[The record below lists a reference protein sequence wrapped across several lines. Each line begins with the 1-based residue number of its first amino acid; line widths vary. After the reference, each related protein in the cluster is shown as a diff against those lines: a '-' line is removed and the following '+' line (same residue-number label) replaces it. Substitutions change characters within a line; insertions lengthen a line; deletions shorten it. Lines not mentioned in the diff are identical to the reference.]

1 MSNRKKMPTNETVP
15 QGQKL
20 DVGGGGQDVHVI
32 PLGDAIPK
40 NARKGARQAT
50 STKTPSNAVPA
61 ATVSAGLGGRES
73 HINDASG
80 GAVPSAIK
88 PQLVRDS
95 AKPIPRKGARRAKN
109 GQPSNELVPD
119 AKDAVLTANET
130 REQRDGG
137 GIDHVAL
144 ENHSQAVDPATVAA
158 KPTLTREDYRKHI
171 RDRENAVHRRAQEL
185 LGRGGFITPPKIE
198 DGVIAAIQS
207 LHREHRALQR
217 ARGDMDRRIKA
228 DERWFA
234 VRRLRAAGEPL
245 PPGKFPETTKADAA
259 MVIATRQRF
268 FTIRDVIETERKACQ
283 KELLKLVKPLPVM
296 AWVGTVK
303 GLGLPSVAAII
314 GEAGDLAAYSNPGKL
329 WKRMGL
335 AVIDGK
341 GQGKR
346 NNAEEALRHGYS
358 PARRSEMHVVGDC
371 LVRAGGPYADL
382 YRERKAYEAERDGI
396 TKMHAHKRALR
407 YIEKRLLRQMW
418 QAWRG
423 AIVEM
428 ETEGLLPSV
437 ILNLRKFTQE
447 EIDAMAGHN
456 GNDSHPQVASQDG
469 CPPINGT
476 PNDRASVPSIPRKR
490 ALPRANE
497 GSKSVFDTPEAAD

>member
-1 MSNRKKMPTNETVP
+1 MSDRKKMPTSDTLP
-15 QGQKL
+15 QGHSL
-20 DVGGGGQDVHVI
+20 DVGGDGQYGNETHHSV
-32 PLGDAIPK
+32 AIPK
-40 NARKGARQAT
+40 NARKGARQAEGAM
-50 STKTPSNAVPA
+50 SPNVSLPA
-61 ATVSAGLGGRES
+61 ATVSAGPEAYAS
-73 HINDASG
+73 QSPPASG
-80 GAVPSAIK
+80 GAVPTTLGA
-88 PQLVRDS
+88 PLAPDS
-95 AKPIPRKGARRAKN
+95 AKPIPRKGARRADAGEKST
-109 GQPSNELVPD
+109 GPLPD
-119 AKDAVLTANET
+119 AKNAVLSTTET
-130 REQRDGG
+130 HEQRDGG
-137 GIDHVAL
+137 GIDPAIRGNL
-144 ENHSQAVDPATVAA
+144 RPLVDPATIAA
-158 KPTLTREDYRKHI
+158 KPTLTREDYRKRI
-171 RDRENAVHRRAQEL
+171 RDRENAVYRRAQEL
-185 LGRGGFITPPKIE
+185 HGRGGFIAVPKIE

-245 PPGKFPETTKADAA
+245 PPGKFPETTKADEQ

-268 FTIRDVIETERKACQ
+268 FTIRDVIESERKACQ

-346 NNAEEALRHGYS
+346 SNAEEALRHGYS

-382 YRERKAYEAERDGI
+382 YRERKAYEAEKEGI
-396 TKMHAHKRALR
+396 TKMWAHKRALR
-407 YIEKRLLRQMW
+407 YIEKRLLRSMW

-423 AIVEM
+423 ANM
-428 ETEGLLPSV
+428 GLDAIRSMSPADSLAGQG
-437 ILNLRKFTQE
+437 LD
-447 EIDAMAGHN
+447 EIH
-456 GNDSHPQVASQDG
+456 SLIASQDG
-469 CPPINGT
+469 GHMANGALD
-476 PNDRASVPSIPRKR
+476 PLAPVPSIPRKR
-490 ALPRANE
+490 ALPRANGLLHSE
-497 GSKSVFDTPEAAD
+497 ARVPEAAD